1 MQKPENEVMAKKK
14 TVLVVVAHADDM
26 EFMAAGTVARF
37 VFEKGYDVYEY
48 ILTDNSKGSYRL
60 PPHELIEISAQ
71 EALAAARV
79 LGLKDVRFGGYPDG
93 QLNETHPNTLREKIM
108 AVIREVR
115 ADIVMSWDPF
125 APREGHPD
133 HRAAAMATLDAAG
146 FSGNPMFHPEHP
158 HKPYM
163 TTEAYWF
170 AKSPWNAELFVD
182 IESTM
187 DKKAEALLKHDC
199 QMAFIVDS
207 LIAEAGALGAD
218 IPILQSR
225 TPDGYLALMEA
236 GIRRLSSAVG
246 DRAGMTYAEQFRY
259 EKLGMLD
266 LALGSAYVEPD
277 FAF

>member
-1 MQKPENEVMAKKK
+1 VAKKK

-37 VFEKGYDVYEY
+37 VLEKGYDVYQY

-60 PPHELIEISAQ
+60 TPSELIEISAR
-71 EALAAARV
+71 EAVEAGRI
-79 LGLKDVRFGGYPDG
+79 LGLKDVRFEGYPDG
-93 QLNETHPNTLREKIM
+93 QLNETPPNVLRENIM
-108 AVIREVR
+108 AMIREVR

-125 APREGHPD
+125 APYEEHPD
-133 HRAAAMATLDAAG
+133 HRMVAMATLEAAS
-146 FSGNPMFHPEHP
+146 FSGNPLFHPEHV

-170 AKSPWNAELFVD
+170 AKSPWNAELFID

-187 DKKAEALLKHDC
+187 DKKVEALLKHDC
-199 QMAFIVDS
+199 QMALTVDA
-207 LIAEAGALGAD
+207 LVAEAEVLGVD
-218 IPILQSR
+218 LPVLKDLG
-225 TPDGYLALMEA
+225 PDGHLALMEA
-236 GIRRLSSAVG
+236 GIRRLCASVG
-246 DRAGMTYAEQFRY
+246 EKADMAYAEQFRY